1 MGRENTKRQ
10 LSILQRLSGDNRQKG
25 FTLVEVVM
33 VVIVIG
39 LLTSIAI
46 PTYLKWIPGI
56 RLKSAARD
64 LYSNMQ
70 LARIQ
75 ALKDNV
81 TVEVIFETSGDF
93 DPGNDYYFF
102 DTIDDEPPLPPKN
115 VWDPGEFRINLN
127 SYKSGIGYRV
137 ENDIPPDIPDIDDWN
152 GNDAVTT
159 NPTQISFSNRGTAN
173 SDSVFI
179 ENEDKTIIYAITVLS
194 TGAIRLRKYPSAEW
208 N

>member
-1 MGRENTKRQ
+1 MGRENTKKQFSRF
-10 LSILQRLSGDNRQKG
+10 QRLSGVNRQKG
-25 FTLVEVVM
+25 FTLVEVIV

-39 LLTSIAI
+39 ILTSIAI

-81 TVEVIFETSGDF
+81 TVPVRFETGGDN
-93 DPGNDYYFF
+93 DPSNDIYYYDTDGNGSY
-102 DTIDDEPPLPPKN
+102 T
-115 VWDPGEFRINLN
+115 PGEFRIFLN
-127 SYKSGIGYRV
+127 NYKSAIGFRV
-137 ENDIPPDIPDIDDWN
+137 DNTIDIDDWN
-152 GNDAVTT
+152 GNDAVTV

-194 TGAIRLRKYPSAEW
+194 TGAIKLRKFPSAEW